1 MHIGVDP
8 FDDVRQMVKAPVIYR
23 GRILN
28 PLSYSELE
36 DIPNGALVVSE
47 GKIIEYGKFND
58 VRRRGNI
65 VDFGDKVIT
74 PGLIDTHVHL
84 PQYDVVAMEDYEL
97 LEWLDNYIFPAEK
110 RFEST
115 QVAREASARFFT
127 DLKANGTTTAC
138 VYSTVHKDSTDV
150 AFEEAHSCGLR
161 IFMGKVMMDQNSPE
175 FLKEKT
181 ADSLKASEELCKKW
195 HRKDGG
201 RLNYIFTPRFA
212 PTCSLE
218 LLKQV
223 SKLARKH
230 DAYIQT
236 HLSENRH
243 EIRLVKTL
251 FPDCRNYTHVYE
263 SADLLMPKTIMAHC
277 IYLEDQEI
285 STLRKYSTKVAHC
298 PSSNFFLKSGIFNA
312 TRIIDAGLDVGLG
325 SDVGGG
331 PNLSMFREMS
341 NACYMSKVNYILS
354 EGKSNSIDST
364 FAFYLATIGGAKV
377 LGLEHIIGNFSVGKE
392 ADFIVLDA
400 AKIDPQKNN
409 KGRKAK
415 EILSQIIHRG
425 HEMIVSATFVQG
437 VQVYEN
443 DRPF

>member
-1 MHIGVDP
+1 
-8 FDDVRQMVKAPVIYR
+8 MVKAPVIYR

-28 PLSYSELE
+28 PLSYNEFE

-47 GKIIEYGKFND
+47 GKIIEYGKFKD
-58 VRRRGNI
+58 IRRRGNI

-84 PQYDVVAMEDYEL
+84 PQYDAVAIDGYEL
-97 LEWLDNYIFPAEK
+97 LEWLNKYIFPAEK

-115 QVAREASARFFT
+115 EVAREAAARFFT

-150 AFEEAHSCGLR
+150 AFEEAYRSGLR
-161 IFMGKVMMDQNSPE
+161 IFMGKVMMDQNSPG
-175 FLKEKT
+175 FLQEKT
-181 ADSLKASEELCKKW
+181 AESLEASEELCRKW

-201 RLNYIFTPRFA
+201 RLNYVFTPRFA

-218 LLKQV
+218 LMKQV

-243 EIRLVKTL
+243 EIKLEKTF

-285 STLRKYSTKVAHC
+285 SMLRKYSTKVAHC
-298 PSSNFFLKSGIFNA
+298 PSSNFFLKSGILNV

-331 PNLSMFREMS
+331 PNLSMLREMS

-354 EGKSNSIDST
+354 EGKSNCIDST
-364 FAFYLATIGGAKV
+364 FAFYLATMGGAKV

-400 AKIDPQKNN
+400 AKIDPLRNN
-409 KGRKAK
+409 KGRNGR
-415 EILSQIIHRG
+415 EIISQMIHRG
-425 HEMIVSATFVQG
+425 DDMIVNAGFVQG
-437 VQVYEN
+437 VKVYGNE
-443 DRPF
+443 RPF